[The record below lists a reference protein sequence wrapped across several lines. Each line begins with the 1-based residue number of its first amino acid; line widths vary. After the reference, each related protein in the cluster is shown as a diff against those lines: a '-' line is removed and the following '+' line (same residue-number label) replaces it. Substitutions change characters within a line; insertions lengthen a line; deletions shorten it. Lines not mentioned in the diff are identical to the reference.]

1 MALSIKEA
9 IESLERRADFLARK
23 IADEP
28 NNGRPLH
35 RERVEMGA
43 IQMAIEELERRQ
55 EKREVSA

>member
-28 NNGRPLH
+28 KPGRSLH
-35 RERVEMGA
+35 RERVEIGA
-43 IQMAIEELERRQ
+43 IKMAIEELEKRYER
-55 EKREVSA
+55 REVSA